1 MRLCEFYFGNCDYKL
16 LLRITQLNFIVIG
29 GAKLQ
34 GFSSATGSVITTKQ
48 SQPIFLKSEGGVL
61 QQKFNTSQISTYPK
75 IRQQPLSPG
84 KTVKIVRLNPN
95 LAAGK
100 TQTLSATMIPSPL
113 KKGIVSIAPKIIKTD
128 TSEVTNIMSAST
140 KLEEGENDSSAETT
154 DSVDPKAALK
164 RKLKEIEAMNEE
176 LRRRK
181 EEADELKRQ
190 LEECKD

>member
-1 MRLCEFYFGNCDYKL
+1 M
-16 LLRITQLNFIVIG
+16 NFIVIG

-140 KLEEGENDSSAETT
+140 KVEEVDSSAETT
-154 DSVDPKAALK
+154 ESVDPKAALK

-176 LRRRK
+176 LLRRK

-190 LEECKD
+190 LEECTD

>member
-1 MRLCEFYFGNCDYKL
+1 M
-16 LLRITQLNFIVIG
+16 
-29 GAKLQ
+29 
-34 GFSSATGSVITTKQ
+34 
-48 SQPIFLKSEGGVL
+48 
-61 QQKFNTSQISTYPK
+61 
-75 IRQQPLSPG
+75 
-84 KTVKIVRLNPN
+84 RLNPN

-113 KKGIVSIAPKIIKTD
+113 KKGIVSIAPKIVKTD

-140 KLEEGENDSSAETT
+140 KLEEVENDSSAEAT

>member
-1 MRLCEFYFGNCDYKL
+1 M
-16 LLRITQLNFIVIG
+16 NFIVIG

-113 KKGIVSIAPKIIKTD
+113 KKGIVSIAPKIIKAD

-140 KLEEGENDSSAETT
+140 KLEEVENDSSAEAT

-190 LEECKD
+190 LEECTD

>member
-1 MRLCEFYFGNCDYKL
+1 M
-16 LLRITQLNFIVIG
+16 NFIVIG

-95 LAAGK
+95 LATGK

-128 TSEVTNIMSAST
+128 TSEVTNIISAST
-140 KLEEGENDSSAETT
+140 RLEEGENDSSISSAETT
-154 DSVDPKAALK
+154 ESVDPKAALK

-176 LRRRK
+176 LLRRK

-190 LEECKD
+190 LEECTD